1 MQVVKHK
8 AAPLS
13 LGQTKGE
20 IHPPIPRARGEA
32 SLVLYIMSHL
42 TIPMFRCEILSK
54 TRRASSKSPKI
65 VGGMC
70 RLGGKDTSC
79 ER

>member
-20 IHPPIPRARGEA
+20 IHPPIPSARGEA
-32 SLVLYIMSHL
+32 SLVLYMSCL
-42 TIPMFRCEILSK
+42 TIPMFHSEILSK

-65 VGGMC
+65 VRGMC
-70 RLGGKDTSC
+70 RLGGMDTSC